1 MNETLDQKA
10 IILDYLEKAYSGAKM
25 LDDVEMMQRLT
36 RAILAFDY
44 DDFDHLPTWEQ
55 MQEAYMWKDMCVVER
70 MTKSNTG
77 HRISP
82 KKD

>member
-1 MNETLDQKA
+1 MDETLDQKA
-10 IILDYLEKAYSGAKM
+10 IILEYLEQAYSGAKM

-55 MQEAYMWKDMCVVER
+55 MQEAHMWKDMRVCL
-70 MTKSNTG
+70 KSD
-77 HRISP
+77 
-82 KKD
+82 KK

>member
-1 MNETLDQKA
+1 MDETLDQKA

-44 DDFDHLPTWEQ
+44 DNFDHLPTWEQ
-55 MQEAYMWKDMCVVER
+55 MQEAHIWKDLRVYMADD
-70 MTKSNTG
+70 
-77 HRISP
+77 
-82 KKD
+82 KK

>member
-1 MNETLDQKA
+1 MDETLDQKA

-44 DDFDHLPTWEQ
+44 DDFDHLPPWEQ
-55 MQEAYMWKDMCVVER
+55 MQEAHMWKDMRVCL
-70 MTKSNTG
+70 KSD
-77 HRISP
+77 
-82 KKD
+82 KK